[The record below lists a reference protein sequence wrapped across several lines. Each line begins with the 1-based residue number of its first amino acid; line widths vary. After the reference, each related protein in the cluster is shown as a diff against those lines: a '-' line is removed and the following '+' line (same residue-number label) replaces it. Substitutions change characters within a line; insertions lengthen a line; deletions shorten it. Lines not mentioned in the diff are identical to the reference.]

1 MTFASLVLAVLPIAT
16 VQAAA
21 SPTPSD
27 DGFRCATGRLVSVGY
42 RLVQVRERC
51 GEPDASERWTETR
64 RRIIVAREGGP
75 RADAGVTRVVEKDA
89 AEESVSVEE
98 WTYDLGGGRLVRH
111 LRFEN
116 GRLVQVTTGSR
127 SERKER

>member
-1 MTFASLVLAVLPIAT
+1 MMLANVVLAVLPIAT
-16 VQAAA
+16 VQSA

-27 DGFRCATGRLVSVGY
+27 DGFRCGTGRLVSVGD
-42 RLVQVRERC
+42 RLVQVRARC
-51 GEPDASERWTETR
+51 GEPESTERWTETR
-64 RRIIVAREGGP
+64 RRVRIAPQPGARTDGDVALLAERE
-75 RADAGVTRVVEKDA
+75 A

-98 WTYDLGGGRLVRH
+98 WTVDLGGGRLVRH